1 MASNSSNGSSTIG
14 RGTVIRGTVRGDG
27 DIEIDGRIE
36 GVVDV
41 DGDVTL
47 GESARI
53 RIEEGALSGRRVTV
67 RGAVAGNIRGLSS
80 LVLEEGA
87 RVVGDL
93 AAPSIGIRPGG
104 MLRGHVTTGD
114 AAVEAAAARGRSS
127 RAVTTPQP
135 VARRA
140 PPAVAAARAAAPL
153 PPPVEKHRAPVVTQR
168 TASVQPAVAAS
179 AETTVKAPVRDAA
192 PPPIMPA
199 LRKGQRGQ
207 MKRKNGK

>member
-1 MASNSSNGSSTIG
+1 MASNSSNGASTIG
-14 RGTVIRGTVRGDG
+14 RGTVIRGTVRGEG
-27 DIEIDGRIE
+27 DIEIDGRVE

-53 RIEEGALSGRRVTV
+53 RIEDGALSGRRVTV
-67 RGAVAGNIRGLSS
+67 RGAVAGNIRGVSS
-80 LVLEEGA
+80 LLLEEGA

-93 AAPSIGIRPGG
+93 ASPSIGIRPGG
-104 MLRGHVTTGD
+104 MLRGHVSTGD
-114 AAVEAAAARGRSS
+114 IPADAAQASRARSS

-135 VARRA
+135 AARRA
-140 PPAVAAARAAAPL
+140 PPPARVAPPP

-168 TASVQPAVAAS
+168 TASVQAPAP
-179 AETTVKAPVRDAA
+179 AEATVKAPVRDAA